1 MRRFWFLISF
11 LLISWSGFSQGYKI
25 EIKVD
30 GMADSTI
37 YLAYH
42 YGNKKFMYDTII
54 MDHQGKVIVEGEDP
68 LPGGVYLVVMPQMNY
83 FEMLIGENQ
92 EFSVE
97 TKTGNFLETLKFTGS
112 PENTA
117 FLEYQKF
124 MVDINKKNSELREL
138 LIKYVMKPDSL
149 FIIQDQ
155 LDENQKKIED
165 YLTNLNKN
173 FPGSFMSD
181 LLNAMAQPEIP
192 AFEIPD
198 DVVNRDSVRMVRT
211 YSYLR
216 DHYFDKVNF
225 ANEKL
230 IRTPVL
236 QSKLNMYFNRV
247 LVQIPDSIT
256 PQIDKII
263 NLASINDEMYQYVVI
278 FALNNF
284 LESKVMG
291 MDAVFVNVAEKYYL
305 SGKTPWVDSTY
316 ISKLNE
322 RVVRIRPTLIGR
334 KAADLKMETITGE
347 WVSLHQTDAK
357 FTVLYFWE
365 PNCGFCKEAM
375 PKLYELYEKYRDRGV
390 KIFAIDTQ
398 DDKKA
403 WEDYV
408 NEHGYDW
415 INAWDPKQ
423 ESYFR
428 FFYDINSTPVIYLL
442 DENKTIIA
450 KRIDV
455 ESLDQMLWQLL
466 GG

>member
-1 MRRFWFLISF
+1 MRRFVFLISF
-11 LLISWSGFSQGYKI
+11 LLISWSGFSQGYRI

-30 GMADSTI
+30 GMADSNI
-37 YLAYH
+37 YIAFH
-42 YGNKKFMYDTII
+42 YGDKKFIYDSLT
-54 MDHQGKVIVEGEDP
+54 MDHQGKVIVEGEES
-68 LPGGVYLVVMPQMNY
+68 LPGGVYLVIMPQMNY
-83 FEMLIGENQ
+83 FEMLVGENQ

-97 TKTGNFLETLKFTGS
+97 TKTGNFLETLQFTGS
-112 PENTA
+112 SENTA

-124 MVDINKKNSELREL
+124 LVDINMKNSELRNL
-138 LIKYVMKPDSL
+138 LKKYVTKPDSL

-155 LDENQKKIED
+155 LDENQKKTED
-165 YLTNLNKN
+165 YLTNLHKN
-173 FPGSFMSD
+173 FPGSFLSD
-181 LLNAMAQPEIP
+181 LINAMARPEIP
-192 AFEIPD
+192 AFEIPG
-198 DVVNRDSVRMVRT
+198 DVVNRDSVQMVRT

-236 QSKLNMYFNRV
+236 QSKLNIYFNRV
-247 LVQIPDSIT
+247 LVQIPDSII

-263 NLASINDEMYQYVVI
+263 SLTSITEEMYQYLVT

-291 MDAVFVNVAEKYYL
+291 MDEVFVNVAEKYYL
-305 SGKTPWVDSTY
+305 SGKTPWVDSKY
-316 ISKLNE
+316 ISNLNE
-322 RVVRIRPTLIGR
+322 RVIRIRPTLIGR

-347 WVSLHQTDAK
+347 WISLHQTDAK

-375 PKLYELYEKYRDRGV
+375 PKLYELYEKYRGRGV
-390 KIFAIDTQ
+390 KVFAIDTQ
-398 DDKKA
+398 NDKKA
-403 WEDYV
+403 WEDYL
-408 NEHGYDW
+408 NEHSFDW

-428 FFYDINSTPVIYLL
+428 YFYDINSTPVIYLL

-455 ESLDQMLWQLL
+455 ESLDQILGQLL